1 MTSDQSANPPP
12 AGRKL
17 PPDTEVAVLDALAA
31 QGETLVAAMGRGA
44 PVFRSRLRLVDPG
57 RQFVLVASSGD
68 ASADAALLALPR
80 VNLLVEWGEWRIEFA
95 ADDPKPVTHD
105 GAGMIRL
112 SFPEQVSV
120 NRRRMLPRA
129 PVPPQ
134 ASLRCTAPDSSVLQ
148 FEAAIT
154 DIGQGGISMLQEP
167 SIKALEPGMILFGY
181 RIEGPGRAPV
191 VVNLEVRHTARATFA
206 DGRPARNIGCRFL
219 NFSPEMVGLIAD
231 FFGKNP

>member
-1 MTSDQSANPPP
+1 MTSDQSTNLPP
-12 AGRKL
+12 ARRKL
-17 PPDTEVAVLDALAA
+17 PPDTEVAVLEALVV
-31 QGETLVAAMGRGA
+31 QGEELVAIVGDGA
-44 PVFRSRLRLVDPG
+44 PLFRSRLRLVDPG
-57 RQFVLVASSGD
+57 REFIFVESSGN
-68 ASADAALLALPR
+68 ASIDAALLALPR

-95 ADDPKPVTHD
+95 ADHPNPASHD
-105 GAGMIRL
+105 GAGAIRL
-112 SFPEQVSV
+112 GFPEEVV
-120 NRRRMLPRA
+120 INRRRMLPRA

-134 ASLRCTAPDSSVLQ
+134 ASLRCTAPDSSELQ

-231 FFGKNP
+231 FFAKNP